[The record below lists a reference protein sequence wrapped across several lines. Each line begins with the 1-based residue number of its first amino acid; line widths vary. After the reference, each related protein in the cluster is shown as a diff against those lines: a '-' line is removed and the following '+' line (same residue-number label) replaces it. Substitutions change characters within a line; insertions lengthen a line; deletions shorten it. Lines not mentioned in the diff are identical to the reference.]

1 MTLLDAVP
9 ARGRI
14 ARANPVA
21 KLVASLVIAVVL
33 VLTVDVVSAATALA
47 LELLVL
53 PFAGLRLGDLVRRTA
68 PIWIAAPLAGVTTV
82 LYGRDSGSVLAQF
95 LFVSVTEGSL
105 ALGAAIAL
113 RVLAIG
119 LPSVVLIATTDPT
132 DLADGLAQILRLP
145 ARFVLG
151 GLAAMR
157 LVGLLTDDWRTLAM
171 ARRARGLADGRGP
184 ISALRSLGARS
195 FSLLVLAIRRGS
207 RLATA
212 MEAKGFGA
220 DTPRTWARESRFG
233 AGDVLL
239 VLGGAGIAAIAV
251 TAAVLAGSWSFV
263 LHA

>member
-1 MTLLDAVP
+1 MTLLDSVP

-21 KLVASLVIAVVL
+21 KLLASLVIALVL
-33 VLTVDVVSAATALA
+33 VLTVDAVSAATALL

-53 PFAGLRLGDLVRRTA
+53 PFAGLRARELLRRTA
-68 PIWIAAPLAGVTTV
+68 PVWIAAPLAGVSTV
-82 LYGRDSGSVLAQF
+82 LYGRDSGGLYGEF
-95 LFVSVTEGSL
+95 LFVSVTEGSV
-105 ALGAAIAL
+105 ALGTAIAL

-151 GLAAMR
+151 ALAGMR
-157 LVGLLTDDWRTLAM
+157 LVGLLVDDWRALSM
-171 ARRARGLADGRGP
+171 ARRARGVADGRGP
-184 ISALRSLGARS
+184 VRALRSLGSRT

-212 MEAKGFGA
+212 MEAKGFGSGL
-220 DTPRTWARESRFG
+220 PRTWARRSRLS

-239 VLGGAGIAAIAV
+239 IGGGVGIAAASV
-251 TAAVLAGSWSFV
+251 AAAVITGSWSFV
-263 LHA
+263 LHG

>member
-1 MTLLDAVP
+1 MSLLEAVP
-9 ARGRI
+9 ARGPI

-21 KLVASLVIAVVL
+21 KLLASLLIALVL

-53 PFAGLRLGDLVRRTA
+53 PFAGLRFGELLRRTS
-68 PIWIAAPLAGVTTV
+68 PLWIAAPLAGATTV
-82 LYGRDSGSVLAQF
+82 LYGRDEGSVLAQV
-95 LFVSVTEGSL
+95 LFISVTEGSL

-151 GLAAMR
+151 GLAGMR
-157 LVGLLTDDWRTLAM
+157 LVGLLVEDWRTLAM

-184 ISALRSLGARS
+184 IHAVRSLASRA

-212 MEAKGFGA
+212 MEAKGFGSDA
-220 DTPRTWARESRFG
+220 PRTWARESRLRP
-233 AGDVLL
+233 GDLL
-239 VLGGAGIAAIAV
+239 LILGGAVVAVLAV
-251 TAAVLAGSWSFV
+251 TAAVLAGTWSFLLDV
-263 LHA
+263 

>member
-21 KLVASLVIAVVL
+21 KLLASLIIAL
-33 VLTVDVVSAATALA
+33 V
-47 LELLVL
+47 LVL
-53 PFAGLRLGDLVRRTA
+53 PFAGLRVGDLVRRTA
-68 PIWIAAPLAGVTTV
+68 PIWIAAPLAGMTTV
-82 LYGRDSGSVLAQF
+82 LYGRDSGAVLGQF
-95 LFVSVTEGSL
+95 LFVSVTEGSV

-151 GLAAMR
+151 GLAGMR

-171 ARRARGLADGRGP
+171 ARRARGVADGRGP
-184 ISALRSLGARS
+184 ITALRSLGARS

-220 DTPRTWARESRFG
+220 DTPRSWARESRLGRF
-233 AGDVLL
+233 DVLL
-239 VLGGAGIAAIAV
+239 VLGGAVIAA
-251 TAAVLAGSWSFV
+251 AAVAVSVLTGAWSFV

>member
-1 MTLLDAVP
+1 MTAAAATSTPITIITASRSPTVDGRAQVRSVSEPKPFASIAV
-9 ARGRI
+9 ARRLPRRI
-14 ARANPVA
+14 ASTSSEKLRAPR
-21 KLVASLVIAVVL
+21 
-33 VLTVDVVSAATALA
+33 
-47 LELLVL
+47 LL
-53 PFAGLRLGDLVRRTA
+53 
-68 PIWIAAPLAGVTTV
+68 
-82 LYGRDSGSVLAQF
+82 S
-95 LFVSVTEGSL
+95 
-105 ALGAAIAL
+105 AAIAL

-151 GLAAMR
+151 GLAGMR

-171 ARRARGLADGRGP
+171 ARRARGVADGRGP
-184 ISALRSLGARS
+184 IAALRSLGARS

-220 DTPRTWARESRFG
+220 DTPRSWARESRLGRF
-233 AGDVLL
+233 DVLL
-239 VLGGAGIAAIAV
+239 VLGGAVIAA
-251 TAAVLAGSWSFV
+251 AAVAVSVLTGAWSFV

>member
-21 KLVASLVIAVVL
+21 KLLASLLIAIVL
-33 VLTVDVVSAATALA
+33 VLTLDAVSAATALA

-53 PFAGLRLGDLVRRTA
+53 PFAGLRLGDLLRRTA
-68 PIWIAAPLAGVTTV
+68 PVLFAAPLAGMTTV
-82 LYGRDSGSVLAQF
+82 LYGRDSGAVLAEF
-95 LFVSVTEGSL
+95 LFVSVTDGSV
-105 ALGAAIAL
+105 ALGGAITL

-145 ARFVLG
+145 SRFVLG
-151 GLAAMR
+151 GLAGMR
-157 LVGLLTDDWRTLAM
+157 LVGLLVDDWRTLSM
-171 ARRARGLADGRGP
+171 ARRARGVADGRGP
-184 ISALRSLGARS
+184 VQALRSLAGRT

-220 DTPRTWARESRFG
+220 DTPRTWARVSRFG
-233 AGDVLL
+233 GGDALL
-239 VLGGAGIAAIAV
+239 VLGGAAIAGIAV
-251 TAAVLAGSWSFV
+251 SAAVLAGTWSFV
-263 LHA
+263 LRG

>member
-9 ARGRI
+9 ARGRV

-21 KLVASLVIAVVL
+21 KLLASLVIALAL
-33 VLTVDVVSAATALA
+33 VLTVDAVSAATALA

-53 PFAGLRLGDLVRRTA
+53 PFAGLRLGELLRRTA
-68 PIWIAAPLAGVTTV
+68 PIWIAAPLAGATTV
-82 LYGRDSGSVLAQF
+82 LYGRDDGAVLGQF
-95 LFVSVTEGSL
+95 AFVSVTEGSV
-105 ALGAAIAL
+105 ALGLAIAL

-145 ARFVLG
+145 SRFVLG
-151 GLAAMR
+151 GLAGMR
-157 LVGLLTDDWRTLAM
+157 LVGLLVEDWRTLAM

-184 ISALRSLGARS
+184 VQAVRSLGGRA

-212 MEAKGFGA
+212 MEAKGFGS
-220 DTPRTWARESRFG
+220 DVPRTWARESRFG
-233 AGDVLL
+233 AFDVLL
-239 VLGGAGIAAIAV
+239 VVGGAAVAALAV
-251 TAAVLAGSWSFV
+251 TTSVLSGAWSFV
-263 LHA
+263 LHV